1 MSLATTQLKRI
12 GASLTTL
19 ALTAA
24 LAWGQEH
31 GAEAGG
37 EHAAGGAHAAG
48 GEHAIVNPL
57 AEHQPWYYSL
67 VGLGVAAAILIVF
80 ATRSRN
86 LSVRNPSRGQLLA
99 EQAVASMQHFCR
111 GAIGAGGEKFTAF
124 VGTLFAF
131 VLCSNL
137 CGVLP
142 FYLKKGHE
150 EGAPA
155 ISFTPAPSANL
166 SMTLALGAIVFVL
179 FNVVGI
185 KANGI
190 KNYLAHFA
198 GPLPALAPLLFPIE
212 IIGVI
217 VRPISLGMRLFGNIF
232 GEETV
237 IAVLVTMSAATFI
250 VPLHAPMLAFGVFG
264 AVVQAGVFSILACS
278 YIALAIGEHD
288 HDHGHGHDEH
298 GHGHESPAH
307 QDAAHAH

>member
-1 MSLATTQLKRI
+1 MSLAKQLTRL

-19 ALTAA
+19 ALTTAF
-24 LAWGQEH
+24 AWAQEH
-31 GAEAGG
+31 GSEAGG
-37 EHAAGGAHAAG
+37 EHAAA
-48 GEHAIVNPL
+48 GEHGAAHEAVNPL
-57 AEHQPWYYSL
+57 AEHPAYYYSL
-67 VGLGVAAAILIVF
+67 VGLGVGLAIVLF
-80 ATRSRN
+80 FGSRAKN
-86 LSVRNPSRGQLLA
+86 LSSRNPSRGQLLA

-111 GAIGAGGEKFTAF
+111 GAIGPGGEKFTAF
-124 VGTLFAF
+124 VGTIFAF

-142 FYLKKGHE
+142 FYLKAGHE
-150 EGAPA
+150 PGAPA

-166 SMTLALGAIVFVL
+166 SLTLALGFIVFVL

-198 GPLPALAPLLFPIE
+198 GPIPALAPLLFPIE
-212 IIGVI
+212 LIGVL

-237 IAVLVTMSAATFI
+237 IAVLVTMSAATFVI
-250 VPLHAPMLAFGVFG
+250 PLHAPMLAFGVFG
-264 AVVQAGVFSILACS
+264 AVVQAGVFAILTCS
-278 YIALAIGEHD
+278 YIALAIGD
-288 HDHGHGHDEH
+288 HGEGHGHDEH
-298 GHGHESPAH
+298 GHGHESHAH

>member
-1 MSLATTQLKRI
+1 MSLATTQLKRM
-12 GASLTTL
+12 GASLTVL
-19 ALTAA
+19 ALTTAF
-24 LAWGQEH
+24 AWAQEH

-37 EHAAGGAHAAG
+37 EHAAGGHAAG
-48 GEHAIVNPL
+48 HEVPNPL

-67 VGLGVAAAILIVF
+67 VGLGVAAAIVAVF
-80 ATRSRN
+80 AARSRN
-86 LSVRNPSRGQLLA
+86 LSLRNPSRGQLLA

-166 SMTLALGAIVFVL
+166 SMTLALGFIVFVI

-185 KANGI
+185 KANGA
-190 KNYLAHFA
+190 KSYFGHLM
-198 GPLPALAPLLFPIE
+198 GPIPALAPLLFPIE
-212 IIGVI
+212 LIGLF

-250 VPLHAPMLAFGVFG
+250 IPLHAPMLAFGVFG
-264 AVVQAGVFSILACS
+264 AVVQAGVFAILACS

-298 GHGHESPAH
+298 GHGDHAH
-307 QDAAHAH
+307 QEAAHAH